1 MGLDSN
7 AYAVPAGTT
16 YNPETETAENI
27 QYWRKNNALHGWM
40 ERLYR
45 TNGGTEMFNCVPL
58 QLTAENLKQLRKD
71 IKANE
76 LTPTEGFFFGEQSY
90 TQNQKKEDLAFVKL
104 ALMCI
109 EKGND
114 IYYNSWW

>member
-1 MGLDSN
+1 MGLDMN

-16 YNPETETAENI
+16 YDSRTAEEI

-71 IKANE
+71 IKANK
-76 LTPTEGFFFGEQSY
+76 LTPTEGFFFGVQYYDEDE
-90 TQNQKKEDLAFVKL
+90 KAEDLHFVES
-104 ALMCI
+104 ALELI
-109 EKGND
+109 DAGKD

>member
-1 MGLDSN
+1 MGLDMN
-7 AYAVPAGTT
+7 CYVVPAGTP
-16 YNPETETAENI
+16 YDPKTAEDI
-27 QYWRKNNALHGWM
+27 KYWRKNNALHGWM
-40 ERLYR
+40 ERLYIA
-45 TNGGTEMFNCVPL
+45 NGGTKMFNYIPL
-58 QLTAENLKQLRKD
+58 QLTAKNLRQLRKD

>member
-1 MGLDSN
+1 MGLDMN

-16 YNPETETAENI
+16 YDPETAEEI

-58 QLTAENLKQLRKD
+58 HLTAENLKQLRKD
-71 IKANE
+71 IKADK
-76 LTPTEGFFFGEQSY
+76 LTPTEGFFFGAQTY
-90 TQNQKKEDLAFVKL
+90 TEEDKKGDLHFIKS
-104 ALMCI
+104 ALEHI
-109 EKGND
+109 GLGKD

>member
-1 MGLDSN
+1 MGLDMN

-16 YNPETETAENI
+16 YDPETAEEI

-45 TNGGTEMFNCVPL
+45 ANGGIEMFNCVPL
-58 QLTAENLKQLRKD
+58 HLTAENLKQLRED
-71 IKANE
+71 IQADK
-76 LTPTEGFFFGEQSY
+76 LTPTEGFFFGAQTY
-90 TQNQKKEDLAFVKL
+90 TEDEKQEDLQFVES
-104 ALMCI
+104 ALELI
-109 EKGND
+109 DAGKD